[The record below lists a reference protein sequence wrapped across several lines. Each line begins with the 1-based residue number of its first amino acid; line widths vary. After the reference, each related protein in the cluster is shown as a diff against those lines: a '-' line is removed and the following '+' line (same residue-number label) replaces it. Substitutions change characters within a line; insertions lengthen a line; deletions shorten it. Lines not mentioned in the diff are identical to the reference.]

1 MAPITI
7 IGSGLAGYTV
17 ARELRK
23 LDKDTPLR
31 IISRDHGGFY
41 SKPMLSNALAGNKA
55 AEQLLMKTAEQMAT
69 ELNAEVLPHTQIE
82 QINRGEQQLLT
93 SAGPLSYSKL
103 VLALGADPFTPGLAG
118 DAADA
123 VLSVNDLDDYRRFRA
138 AVSDK
143 KRIAILGAGLIG
155 CEFANDLLG
164 GGYQIHLIDLAEW
177 PLSRLLP
184 AAGGAF
190 LQHKLEDK
198 GVTFH
203 LGTAT
208 QAVNRDGDG
217 YQLTLQNGTQL
228 QVDVVLSAIGLRP
241 RVALAQDAGLAV
253 QRGIVVNRHLQTSDT
268 HIYALGDCAEVAGH
282 LLPFVMPIMQAARV
296 LATTLAGT
304 PTEVRYP
311 AMPVA
316 VKTPACP
323 ITICPAPLGNTGEW
337 QVSHQQDG
345 LKAVFVDSSGMA
357 LGFALLGSA
366 NSEKQALAAQMPAWL
381 T

>member
-82 QINRGEQQLLT
+82 QINSGEQQLLT

-118 DAADA
+118 DAASE

-184 AAGGAF
+184 AAGGTF
-190 LQHKLEDK
+190 LQQKLEDK

-217 YQLTLQNGTQL
+217 YQLTLQNGTLL

-241 RVALAQDAGLAV
+241 RVALAQQAGLAV
-253 QRGIVVNRHLQTSDT
+253 QRGIVVNRHLQTSDA

-296 LATTLAGT
+296 LATTLTGT

-323 ITICPAPLGNTGEW
+323 TTICPAPLGSSGEW
-337 QVSHQQDG
+337 QVSHLQDG
-345 LKAVFVDSSGMA
+345 LKAVFVDSNGA
-357 LGFALLGSA
+357 TLGFALLGSA

-381 T
+381 A